1 MTQIFFPPTD
11 TDSQE
16 LYCYTN
22 RTNKVAIARIRNL
35 ANRHCERV
43 VFPGE
48 HFLFEAEDS
57 CKLEISQQTN
67 TGIIEDTIPC
77 CEIKKIDRVSPTKA

>member
-11 TDSQE
+11 TDSRE

-22 RTNKVAIARIRNL
+22 KSDKIIIARIRGL
-35 ANRHCERV
+35 ANRQCERV

-48 HFLFEAEDS
+48 QFLFEAEDS
-57 CKLEISQQTN
+57 CKLEISRQTN
-67 TGIIEDTIPC
+67 IGIIEDAIPC
-77 CEIKKIDRVSPTKA
+77 SQLKKNNKSSI